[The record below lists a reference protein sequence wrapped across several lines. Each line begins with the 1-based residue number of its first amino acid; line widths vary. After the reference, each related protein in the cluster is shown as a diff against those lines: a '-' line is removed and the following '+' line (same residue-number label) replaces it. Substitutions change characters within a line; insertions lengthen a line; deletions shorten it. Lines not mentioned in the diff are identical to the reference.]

1 MCKML
6 KTFSN
11 YIGDTS
17 QSFFRNIQVLLSH
30 SPWRRS
36 KCWSVFEL
44 KAENNYCRKSNN
56 CELECNC
63 LLCESRFCPWCFYPV
78 PQDYPLETELFFFS
92 ESDDMRSS
100 MIKAYN
106 LSRIINERLN
116 GYDRKVR
123 PNAGGPPVIV
133 KIEFK
138 VISFGEIK
146 EANMVSLSIVEKFSN
161 SVGAFET

>member
-133 KIEFK
+133 KIEIGRAH
-138 VISFGEIK
+138 VWTP
-146 EANMVSLSIVEKFSN
+146 VTL
-161 SVGAFET
+161 

>member
-1 MCKML
+1 
-6 KTFSN
+6 
-11 YIGDTS
+11 
-17 QSFFRNIQVLLSH
+17 
-30 SPWRRS
+30 
-36 KCWSVFEL
+36 
-44 KAENNYCRKSNN
+44 
-56 CELECNC
+56 
-63 LLCESRFCPWCFYPV
+63 
-78 PQDYPLETELFFFS
+78 
-92 ESDDMRSS
+92 MRSS

-161 SVGAFET
+161 SVGAFESLT

>member
-1 MCKML
+1 
-6 KTFSN
+6 
-11 YIGDTS
+11 
-17 QSFFRNIQVLLSH
+17 
-30 SPWRRS
+30 
-36 KCWSVFEL
+36 
-44 KAENNYCRKSNN
+44 
-56 CELECNC
+56 
-63 LLCESRFCPWCFYPV
+63 
-78 PQDYPLETELFFFS
+78 
-92 ESDDMRSS
+92 MRSS

-146 EANMVSLSIVEKFSN
+146 EANMVSLSIFEKFSN
-161 SVGAFET
+161 SEGAFETENTIRTMALE

>member
-1 MCKML
+1 
-6 KTFSN
+6 
-11 YIGDTS
+11 
-17 QSFFRNIQVLLSH
+17 
-30 SPWRRS
+30 
-36 KCWSVFEL
+36 
-44 KAENNYCRKSNN
+44 
-56 CELECNC
+56 
-63 LLCESRFCPWCFYPV
+63 
-78 PQDYPLETELFFFS
+78 
-92 ESDDMRSS
+92 MRSS

-106 LSRIINERLN
+106 LSRVINERLN